1 MKINCL
7 NIIYFKHGFP
17 CIFNICPHMLRK
29 VLQKLWDSIQLL
41 ICSLFGIP
49 ISPSAAI
56 GGYRLTIERITR
68 IANSLA
74 QFTGLPRS
82 DQNCLLKENADLL
95 VSLRGAIFF
104 DSRKKGVNQVLISM
118 GIGELCF
125 CCISSDLASSG
136 LYTSETIA
144 VSHPKG

>member
-1 MKINCL
+1 MI
-7 NIIYFKHGFP
+7 
-17 CIFNICPHMLRK
+17 M
-29 VLQKLWDSIQLL
+29 
-41 ICSLFGIP
+41 CSLFGIP

-118 GIGELCF
+118 GID
-125 CCISSDLASSG
+125 DL
-136 LYTSETIA
+136 ETIKTMFSPLMKESRMKHIDYKIFNSIQK
-144 VSHPKG
+144 VESNNSVEQ